1 MGPVV
6 ASLARMGMGQVLL
19 ASVLLGS
26 YALALGQFAGTRGH
40 PVTIATA
47 ILAAAGFV
55 ALSEPWEAGVILIA
69 FVPVSMCLFAGAA
82 WTLWKMTSGSP
93 GPAVLSAPALLQ
105 SAPSQAALGSL
116 LERMRERAN
125 GAGRG
130 ELGDDG
136 NGYQH
141 TVS

>member
-1 MGPVV
+1 MELVV

-19 ASVLLGS
+19 AGVLLGS

-40 PVTIATA
+40 LVTITTA

-55 ALSEPWEAGVILIA
+55 ALTEPWEAGVILIA
-69 FVPVSMCLFAGAA
+69 FVPVSMGFFAGAA
-82 WTLWKMTSGSP
+82 WTLWKVTSRRP
-93 GPAVLSAPALLQ
+93 CPAVLSALALLQ
-105 SAPSQAALGSL
+105 PAPRQGALGAL
-116 LERMRERAN
+116 LERMRAGAN
-125 GAGRG
+125 AAGRG

-136 NGYQH
+136 TRH